1 MQKPLVSVIVP
12 IYNAQNNIV
21 RCVES
26 IRRQTYENLEI
37 LLLND
42 GSKDV
47 SYPVCEMLS
56 KADARI
62 VLIDKENSGVS
73 ATRNLG
79 MRMARGKYLQFV
91 DADDT
96 LEPFA
101 TELLVQR
108 AEDNN
113 ADLVIAAYNR
123 IVPYKP
129 KKEAK
134 LDPLLPNKK
143 KQLTEQLAKFQ
154 TFGFLP
160 MGFMTKEEFACGL
173 MQEPASFYYGVMWN
187 KLYRR
192 EIIMAHDIR
201 CDEEFTWSEDM
212 LFNLSYI
219 RYADSFYAIRTPLY
233 YYSRRRKHSL
243 SASVN
248 PAQVVTTKASL
259 FKYYKEL
266 YVQLGLYDQYK
277 LQIYSYL
284 VATAKDLD

>member
-108 AEDNN
+108 AEDNS

-143 KQLTEQLAKFQ
+143 KQLTERLAKFQ

-187 KLYRR
+187 KLYRADLVR
-192 EIIMAHDIR
+192 AHTDVR
-201 CDEEFTWSEDM
+201 CSEEMTWSED
-212 LFNLSYI
+212 LYFNLTYI
-219 RYADSFYAIRTPLY
+219 RYAERFFALTAPIYNYYDNPGSAVHLTKVRTAITART
-233 YYSRRRKHSL
+233 
-243 SASVN
+243 A
-248 PAQVVTTKASL
+248 L
-259 FKYYKEL
+259 FSYYKKL
-266 YVQLGLYDQYK
+266 YEQLGLYEENK
-277 LQIYSYL
+277 LQIFKYL
-284 VATAKDLD
+284 ISSSEA

>member
-1 MQKPLVSVIVP
+1 MTEKPLVSVIVP
-12 IYNAQNNIV
+12 IYNAQDHIA

-26 IRRQTYENLEI
+26 IRRQTYQNLEI

-47 SYPVCEMLS
+47 SLEVCRMYA
-56 KADARI
+56 KVDPRI
-62 VLIDKENSGVS
+62 VLIDKANSGVA
-73 ATRNLG
+73 ATRNMGL
-79 MRMARGKYLQFV
+79 REAKGKYLQFV

-96 LEPFA
+96 IQPYA
-101 TELLVQR
+101 TELLVR
-108 AEDNN
+108 HAEESG
-113 ADLVIAAYNR
+113 ADLVIAHYNR
-123 IVPYKP
+123 ISPPKP
-129 KKEAK
+129 RAEGSQR
-134 LDPLLPNKK
+134 PERP
-143 KQLTEQLAKFQ
+143 TRVQ
-154 TFGFLP
+154 TFGFLMEGP
-160 MGFMTKEEFACGL
+160 MTKEEFAAGL